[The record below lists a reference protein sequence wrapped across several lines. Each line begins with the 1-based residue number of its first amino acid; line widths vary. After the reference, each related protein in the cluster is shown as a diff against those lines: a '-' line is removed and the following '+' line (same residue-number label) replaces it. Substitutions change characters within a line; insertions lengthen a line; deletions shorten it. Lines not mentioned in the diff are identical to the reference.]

1 MTTCENTDNEHEDK
15 GGNDYEMVGSS
26 NDEYDIN
33 DGGGDDDD
41 DDDIDDLSYANSGG
55 NIKGTR
61 QNVDS
66 LTDEYHTD
74 FKPELDP
81 FYYTGDNT
89 IPTTISH
96 KDASLSTF
104 DISNRK
110 RHMKRLQKFITCKS
124 KECLKRRDLFF
135 DLNQSTAYNDILRL
149 LHSIQFEVTKA
160 NELAIKELLLIC
172 YPVFLTH
179 SDQYLKCIENFCLV
193 LKQDLNTSINNTMKR
208 KNKGQYIELKNHKDL
223 YKECMLILYR
233 YEQKKCLLKIK

>member
-1 MTTCENTDNEHEDK
+1 M
-15 GGNDYEMVGSS
+15 
-26 NDEYDIN
+26 
-33 DGGGDDDD
+33 
-41 DDDIDDLSYANSGG
+41 ANSLAFVTS
-55 NIKGTR
+55 NCIECNKR
-61 QNVDS
+61 KIS
-66 LTDEYHTD
+66 
-74 FKPELDP
+74 

-89 IPTTISH
+89 IPTTISD

-179 SDQYLKCIENFCLV
+179 SDI
-193 LKQDLNTSINNTMKR
+193 
-208 KNKGQYIELKNHKDL
+208 
-223 YKECMLILYR
+223 
-233 YEQKKCLLKIK
+233 CLLRLDISNVDKEASLSEIVVGIVLSPV